1 MIVPDITMCLSD
13 NCARFLICYR
23 AQANP
28 SKIQSYSDF
37 STYCNRRSNFCEYI
51 PMERSLG
58 NVYKRLEEE

>member
-1 MIVPDITMCLSD
+1 MPDITMCLSN

-23 AQANP
+23 AQATP
-28 SKIQSYSDF
+28 SKLQSYSDF
-37 STYCNRRSNFCEYI
+37 STYCNRHSSFCEYI